1 MKKKSYQVV
10 EPFNLFRKKKELK
23 FDKKNKKFLIIREK
37 EVLYLDYETK
47 TIPYSNVLEI
57 KEYSFLS

>member
-47 TIPYSNVLEI
+47 TILYSSVLEI

>member
-37 EVLYLDYETK
+37 EVLYLDYEIK
-47 TIPYSNVLEI
+47 TIPYSSVLEI

>member
-23 FDKKNKKFLIIREK
+23 FDKKNKKFLII
-37 EVLYLDYETK
+37 D
-47 TIPYSNVLEI
+47 EI
-57 KEYSFLS
+57 RDIFLNEDFK

>member
-1 MKKKSYQVV
+1 MKKNSYQVV

-47 TIPYSNVLEI
+47 TIPYSSVLEI